1 MDEQGKQP
9 NNCYVLF
16 DGYTDALALF
26 DGLKQRGV
34 GVRISP
40 TPRMARSECG
50 TALLFDCADKERIA
64 CIVRDEGFRIQS
76 IVELPAQ
83 INPQRDRYC

>member
-1 MDEQGKQP
+1 MNEQGQQP

-26 DGLKQRGV
+26 DSLKKRGV

-50 TALLFDCADKERIA
+50 TALLFDCEDKARIKQ
-64 CIVRDEGFRIQS
+64 IVESEHFRVQS

>member
-1 MDEQGKQP
+1 MSEQGQQS

-26 DGLKQRGV
+26 DSLKQRGV

-50 TALLFDCADKERIA
+50 TALLFDCEDKERISR
-64 CIVRDEGFRIQS
+64 IVNDGGFRIQS